1 MADREKVIY
10 SIERCTCH
18 VPDACRDCIYME
30 HPYPTCHD
38 TLLNEAVEL
47 LKAQK
52 PKVMSLKELEET
64 KDPVFIELRTK
75 DEDDKAL
82 TCFGLLSE
90 WDDLLFHFIID
101 QWLLDGEPFARFYGC
116 ELKRKEYC
124 TEWRPWNKRP
134 TKERMMEE
142 KWDIQDI
149 NGL

>member
-1 MADREKVIY
+1 MTNQEAIDRIEDHMKIHFQDGYCLYPVIKEALHMG
-10 SIERCTCH
+10 IE
-18 VPDACRDCIYME
+18 A
-30 HPYPTCHD
+30 
-38 TLLNEAVEL
+38 
-47 LKAQK
+47 LKEQD

-101 QWLLDGEPFARFYGC
+101 QWLLDGEPFMRFYGC

-134 TKERMMEE
+134 TKERMKEE
-142 KWDIQDI
+142 KWDTQDT
-149 NGL
+149 NGS

>member
-1 MADREKVIY
+1 MTNKEAIDR
-10 SIERCTCH
+10 IEDHMMRI
-18 VPDACRDCIYME
+18 DFRDEY
-30 HPYPTCHD
+30 PYAVHITKA
-38 TLLNEAVEL
+38 LQMGIEA
-47 LKAQK
+47 LKEQD

-90 WDDLLFHFIID
+90 WDNLAFHFIID
-101 QWLLDGEPFARFYGC
+101 QWLLDGEPFAKFYGC

-134 TKERMMEE
+134 TEERMKEE
-142 KWDIQDI
+142 KWDIQDA
-149 NGL
+149 NGSW

>member
-1 MADREKVIY
+1 MTNQEAIDR
-10 SIERCTCH
+10 IENHLRIH
-18 VPDACRDCIYME
+18 SRDEY
-30 HPYPTCHD
+30 PYAVHIT
-38 TLLNEAVEL
+38 EALRMGIEA
-47 LKAQK
+47 LKEQD

-75 DEDDKAL
+75 GEDDKAL

-90 WDDLLFHFIID
+90 WDNLLFHFIID

-134 TKERMMEE
+134 TKERMKEE
-142 KWDIQDI
+142 KWDIQDT

>member
-1 MADREKVIY
+1 MTNQEAIDR
-10 SIERCTCH
+10 IEDHMMRI
-18 VPDACRDCIYME
+18 DFRDEY
-30 HPYPTCHD
+30 PYAVHITKA
-38 TLLNEAVEL
+38 LQMGIEA
-47 LKAQK
+47 LKEQD

-75 DEDDKAL
+75 GDDDKAL

-90 WDDLLFHFIID
+90 WDNLLFHLIID

-134 TKERMMEE
+134 TKERMKEE
-142 KWDIQDI
+142 KWDIQNT

>member
-1 MADREKVIY
+1 MTNQEAIDAIKANYPDERYTVLCEALDMA
-10 SIERCTCH
+10 IE
-18 VPDACRDCIYME
+18 A
-30 HPYPTCHD
+30 
-38 TLLNEAVEL
+38 
-47 LKAQK
+47 LKEQD

-75 DEDDKAL
+75 GEDDKAL

-90 WDDLLFHFIID
+90 WDDLLFHYVID
-101 QWLLDGEPFARFYGC
+101 QWLLDEEPFFKMYGC

-134 TKERMMEE
+134 TKERMKEE
-142 KWDIQDI
+142 KWDIQDT

>member
-1 MADREKVIY
+1 MTNKEAIDR
-10 SIERCTCH
+10 IE
-18 VPDACRDCIYME
+18 DYMRI
-30 HPYPTCHD
+30 HFLHKFPYAAYIT
-38 TLLNEAVEL
+38 EALRMGIEAL
-47 LKAQK
+47 EEQD

-75 DEDDKAL
+75 GEDDKAL
-82 TCFGLLSE
+82 TCFGLLCE

-134 TKERMMEE
+134 TKERMKEE
-142 KWDIQDI
+142 KWDIQDT